1 MASTSLEY
9 LVTLHEYVKQS
20 GGKTFQCYVKGGFI
34 AGGSFFCNL
43 QVWLHLDNVFFPTID
58 TKLFIS
64 SDPKLVAYL
73 IVIWVTSYV
82 NQ

>member
-34 AGGSFFCNL
+34 AGGSFF
-43 QVWLHLDNVFFPTID
+43 VIFKFG
-58 TKLFIS
+58 FIS
-64 SDPKLVAYL
+64 
-73 IVIWVTSYV
+73 ITFFSY
-82 NQ
+82 N

>member
-20 GGKTFQCYVKGGFI
+20 GGKTFQCFCYVKGGFI

-43 QVWLHLDNVFFPTID
+43 QVWLHLDNVFFLQLTLSCLYRPTQNLLRI
-58 TKLFIS
+58 
-64 SDPKLVAYL
+64 
-73 IVIWVTSYV
+73 
-82 NQ
+82 